1 MLDLIIIVFLAM
13 GAYSGYKQGLF
24 ISILSIVAFVIA
36 VLLAF
41 HFMDWGTALLAERV
55 DQLTFF
61 LPFVA
66 FLMIFLGVIL
76 IIRGLAYLVKKSLD
90 FTILGSVD
98 SVAGGI
104 LGIFKTA
111 FILSLLLWIANSF
124 EFFVSQEWIADS
136 KSYNFIQPIAPFVIT
151 YLDQFT
157 PIIKDTIAGIQ
168 ELVKLAAD
176 GTVDR

>member
-24 ISILSIVAFVIA
+24 ISILSIVAFIIA
-36 VLLAF
+36 IVLAF

-76 IIRGLAYLVKKSLD
+76 IIRGLAYLVKKTMD

-98 SVAGGI
+98 NVAGGI

-111 FILSLLLWIANSF
+111 LILSLLLWVANSF
-124 EFFVSQEWIADS
+124 EFFVPKEWVKDS
-136 KSYNFIQPIAPFVIT
+136 KTYSLIEPIAPFIIM

-157 PIIKDTIAGIQ
+157 TIIKDTISGIQ

-176 GTVDR
+176 GTVD

>member
-1 MLDLIIIVFLAM
+1 MLDLIIVIFLAM

-24 ISILSIVAFVIA
+24 ISILSIVAFIIA
-36 VLLAF
+36 IILAF
-41 HFMDWGTALLAERV
+41 HFMDWGTTMLAERV

-76 IIRGLAYLVKKSLD
+76 IIRGLAYLVKKTMD

-111 FILSLLLWIANSF
+111 FILSLFLWVANSF
-124 EFFVSQEWIADS
+124 EFFVPKEWVEDS
-136 KSYNFIQPIAPFVIT
+136 KSYSYIQPIAPFVIM

-176 GTVDR
+176 GAIDR